1 LKPFLLATS
10 CSDAWS
16 ARRQLWSLT
25 CQLRKKIKTFIVK
38 RTMPT
43 YVTVS
48 FEVEAETAKEAYD
61 KYMSGDS
68 STPVGPVEIGTTL
81 KVEPIIDVKEKGE

>member
-1 LKPFLLATS
+1 MSTE
-10 CSDAWS
+10 
-16 ARRQLWSLT
+16 
-25 CQLRKKIKTFIVK
+25 KKLKTFIVK

-48 FEVEAETAKEAYD
+48 FEVEAENEKEAYD

-68 STPVGPVEIGTTL
+68 STPVGPVEIGATL
-81 KVEPIIDVKEKGE
+81 KVEPRIELRERDES

>member
-1 LKPFLLATS
+1 MSTE
-10 CSDAWS
+10 
-16 ARRQLWSLT
+16 
-25 CQLRKKIKTFIVK
+25 KKLKTFIVK

-48 FEVEAETAKEAYD
+48 FEVEAENEKEAYD

-68 STPVGPVEIGTTL
+68 CTPVGPVEIGATL
-81 KVEPIIDVKEKGE
+81 KVEPRIELRERDES

>member
-1 LKPFLLATS
+1 MSTE
-10 CSDAWS
+10 
-16 ARRQLWSLT
+16 
-25 CQLRKKIKTFIVK
+25 KKLKTFIVK

-48 FEVEAETAKEAYD
+48 FEVEAENEKEAYN

-68 STPVGPVEIGTTL
+68 GTPVGPVEIGATL
-81 KVEPIIDVKEKGE
+81 KVEPKIEVKERDES